1 MKTLKSN
8 LIGFGYI
15 VIIIILLILSFQG
28 TYSDGDFV
36 GYVRTG
42 NDVLKGINFYTYLSS
57 VWPPLF
63 SIVCI
68 PIALAEKVLG
78 EQMVRLF
85 WQSGSLI
92 ALICSLHLLIR
103 IIYNTS
109 LSLTRKTSK
118 GVSYQWLI
126 VFIPILLMF
135 KFILDNFSNLQINI
149 YFVALSLWSL
159 KLFIEDKIFPASLLL
174 ALTISLKVYTI
185 FFLFYFIFKRE
196 YKMSLFTIGFILL
209 LNSICFLYWG
219 FDLTIEYFM
228 TWVNDVI
235 PQSDIPNH
243 KNQSVFGMFY
253 RYFTYEDPS
262 HNLTMEIFNWPVEFV
277 HKLTYLSVAVVAI
290 YPMYLFR
297 KKLSDRNSLK
307 AKLEYALVFAIIPL
321 LSIISWKAYFIFL
334 WMPMFLVYKLIFHT
348 QHELN
353 EKAMKWIKR
362 SFIVSCILLIVSS
375 EIFTGKRLSDYL
387 EAYSVIAIGTAIIA
401 IIMLYFHIHSN
412 KLNWKKDNNIN
423 P

>member
-1 MKTLKSN
+1 MKTLKNN

-15 VIIIILLILSFQG
+15 VIITILLILSFLG

-42 NDVLKGINFYTYLSS
+42 NDVLQGKNFYTYLSS

-78 EQMVRLF
+78 EQFVRII

-92 ALICSLHLLIR
+92 ALVCSFHLLVR
-103 IIYNTS
+103 ILYNTS
-109 LSLTRKTSK
+109 LTLKTKTSNS
-118 GVSYQWLI
+118 VNYQNLI
-126 VFIPILLMF
+126 VFIPILLML
-135 KFILDNFSNLQINI
+135 KFILDNISNLQINI
-149 YFVALSLWSL
+149 YFIALSLWSL
-159 KLFIEDKIFPASLLL
+159 KLFMEDRLIPASLLL

-185 FFLFYFIFKRE
+185 FFLLYFMFKRE
-196 YKMSLFTIGFILL
+196 YKMSWYSISFIVL
-209 LNSICFLYWG
+209 LNLICVLYWG
-219 FDLTIEYFM
+219 YDLTIEYFM

-262 HNLTMEIFNWPVEFV
+262 HNLVIEIFDWPVNFV
-277 HKLTYLSVAVVAI
+277 HRLSYVFIIMMAI
-290 YPMYLFR
+290 YPMFLFR
-297 KKLSDRNSLK
+297 KKIKDRNSLK
-307 AKLEYALVFAIIPL
+307 AKLEYAFVFAIIPL

-334 WMPMFLVYKLIFHT
+334 LMPIFLLYKLLYHGQHAADKNTLKRLKAVFITACLFMIF
-348 QHELN
+348 
-353 EKAMKWIKR
+353 
-362 SFIVSCILLIVSS
+362 SS
-375 EIFTGKRLSDYL
+375 EMFTGKRLSDYL
-387 EAYSVIAIGTAIIA
+387 EGYSLITIGAA
-401 IIMLYFHIHSN
+401 LMAFLLLFIHNTSESFDF
-412 KLNWKKDNNIN
+412 LSKKKGN
-423 P
+423 

>member
-1 MKTLKSN
+1 
-8 LIGFGYI
+8 
-15 VIIIILLILSFQG
+15 
-28 TYSDGDFV
+28 
-36 GYVRTG
+36 
-42 NDVLKGINFYTYLSS
+42 
-57 VWPPLF
+57 
-63 SIVCI
+63 
-68 PIALAEKVLG
+68 
-78 EQMVRLF
+78 
-85 WQSGSLI
+85 
-92 ALICSLHLLIR
+92 
-103 IIYNTS
+103 
-109 LSLTRKTSK
+109 
-118 GVSYQWLI
+118 
-126 VFIPILLMF
+126 
-135 KFILDNFSNLQINI
+135 
-149 YFVALSLWSL
+149 
-159 KLFIEDKIFPASLLL
+159 
-174 ALTISLKVYTI
+174 
-185 FFLFYFIFKRE
+185 
-196 YKMSLFTIGFILL
+196 MSLFTIGFILL